1 MFSNLRNKFLILNM
15 AITSLVILVAFSVI
29 YLTTYNNIQTE
40 NQRKLETAV
49 TFPLAG
55 SIAGTLPEFSVSS
68 DIKTIQG
75 SGVVI
80 SASTLT
86 PASSPSFLIQT
97 DADGNILH
105 VNSFIDLPEQVY
117 QEAANLVWQ
126 NKSRSTIRLADR
138 LWLYSI
144 TPIEG
149 NITTNA
155 YGGQSF
161 VTILNDYYRIA
172 FLDITE
178 TQKTLRDLLITFL
191 VVSVGTLGAIY
202 WISRFFANR
211 SIKPIAEVW
220 EKQRQFIADASHELK
235 TPLAIIM
242 ANYDA
247 LLANQDET
255 IKSQKEWFD
264 YMKAGTDRM
273 AKLINDLL
281 SLAKMEN
288 TDIEAAKSS
297 FSISQVIGEIIS
309 SMEAMAKEKGL
320 SLIQSMDPDL
330 NIYSDPETV
339 KKVFA
344 ILLDNAIKYSDPN
357 STIHVVLKTSKHRVL
372 CSVQNWGK
380 PIAKEDLPKI
390 FDRFYR
396 SDSSRT
402 AESGGYGLGLA
413 IAKMSIERLDGNIS
427 VESKPDGLTTFT
439 FALGDVI

>member
-1 MFSNLRNKFLILNM
+1 M
-15 AITSLVILVAFSVI
+15 AITSLVMLIAFSVV

-40 NQRKLETAV
+40 NQRKLDTAV

-55 SIAGTLPEFSVSS
+55 SITSTLPDLSVGG
-68 DIKTIQG
+68 DVPIIQG
-75 SGVVI
+75 TGVVI

-97 DADGNILH
+97 DAEGNILH
-105 VNSFIDLPEQVY
+105 VNSFIDMPKQVY
-117 QEAANLVWQ
+117 QEAADLAWQ
-126 NKSRSTIRLADR
+126 NKGRSTINLEDR

-144 TPIEG
+144 TPIQG
-149 NITTNA
+149 NLTKAEYN
-155 YGGQSF
+155 GQSF
-161 VTILNDYYRIA
+161 VTVMNDYYRIA
-172 FLDITE
+172 FLDITD
-178 TQKTLRDLLITFL
+178 TQRTLRDLLITFL
-191 VVSVGTLGAIY
+191 AVGVATLVAIY

-288 TDIEAAKSS
+288 TDIVAAKSS
-297 FSISQVIGEIIS
+297 FNISQVIGEVIS

-320 SLIQSMDPDL
+320 SLGQSMDPNL
-330 NIYSDPETV
+330 NLYSDLETV

-357 STIHVVLKTSKHRVL
+357 STINVVLKASKHRVL

-402 AESGGYGLGLA
+402 EESGGYGLGLA